1 MSGRRVV
8 LVTGGT
14 GDIGR
19 ELCFAMARRGQRV
32 AVGYTTSDSAAEA
45 VVAECRKVGGLGEN
59 DVAAFKADIA
69 VPSECEGLLKRV
81 VDRFG
86 RIDVLI
92 NNAAVAVDVDDPL
105 ALDFSEFQQHFERSM
120 ALNST
125 AAVNLTF
132 LTSKLFRKQER
143 LEGLPDTNE
152 RGRVVNVSS
161 RAAHCGDV
169 SAPWYAGS
177 KASMVK
183 FTQSLAKPY
192 APEGLYFFTVAPGA
206 VEGRMWES
214 LTTPENLDKMRKN
227 HPLGRLGLP
236 SEVAKACEF
245 AALDAPA
252 LMTGAIIDLNQA
264 FYVR

>member
-1 MSGRRVV
+1 MTAQRVI

-19 ELCFAMARRGQRV
+19 ALCLAFARRNQRV
-32 AVGYTTSDSAAEA
+32 AIGYTSNDAAAEA
-45 VVAECRKVGGLGEN
+45 VIAECRAAGLKEG

-69 VPSECEGLLKRV
+69 EAAECKSLLERV

-86 RIDVLI
+86 RLDVLI

-105 ALDFSEFQQHFERSM
+105 SLDFDDFRGHFERSM
-120 ALNST
+120 AVNST
-125 AAVNLTF
+125 AAINLTF
-132 LTSKLFRKQER
+132 LASKLFRKQDR
-143 LEGLPDTNE
+143 LAGLPDANE
-152 RGRVVNVSS
+152 RGRVINVSS
-161 RAAHCGDV
+161 RAQHCGDV

-192 APEGLYFFTVAPGA
+192 APEGLYYFTLAPGA
-206 VEGRMWES
+206 VEGRMWAS
-214 LTTPENLDKMRKN
+214 LTTPENLDKMRAA
-227 HPLGRLGLP
+227 HPLGRFGLP
-236 SEVAKACEF
+236 TEVASAGEF

-252 LMTGAIIDLNQA
+252 LMTGAVLDLNQA
-264 FYVR
+264 FYIR